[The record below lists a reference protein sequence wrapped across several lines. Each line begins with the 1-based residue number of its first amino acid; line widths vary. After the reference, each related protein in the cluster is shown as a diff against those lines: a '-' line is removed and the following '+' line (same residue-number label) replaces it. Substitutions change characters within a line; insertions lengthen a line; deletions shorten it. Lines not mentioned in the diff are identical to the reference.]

1 MYRRRQSLI
10 RKCLLILSLP
20 SAGLLC
26 LGTDCTAVTQRD
38 ISVRPPTFDPQPKV
52 RIETSL
58 GNIVIELFNQQ
69 APVTVDNFLTYVKEG
84 FYRKTIFHFASAS
97 GAVAGTYASDLNART
112 VHDPIANESNN
123 GLSNTRGRVGLVE
136 PDGDGTGTSQ
146 FVINLAD
153 NKTLDYDPVKNV
165 KGQPVFG
172 RVVEG
177 LDIADKIGALSTHQ
191 ATAGDGKTL
200 SNLPND
206 PPVIQHVFLLNED
219 GSINTDEQ
227 PSAVNRAPVAK
238 AERDHKTAAG
248 IKVTLDGNG
257 STDPDF
263 DDLTFAW
270 AQTTGV
276 SVTLSDTTVA
286 QPTFIAPAG
295 PNHLEFTL
303 TVTDEAGLTAT
314 DSVAI
319 DIVASPNVRLA
330 TIKGDIV
337 FQMLVSGAPISTSNF
352 MQYVEDRFYDGTIFH
367 RVVNTPTPFVIQG
380 GGFFPD
386 LSQPNG
392 LRDPIQNEF
401 GADRSNIRS
410 TVAMAKLG
418 NDPNSATSQ
427 FFVNLSDDNAGLPGC
442 DPKTD
447 PPCLDNQNGGFTVF
461 ARVIAGMDVVDQ
473 IAAVPTSTQ
482 KNPDGQDFTD
492 VPVDPILVNS
502 ATIEEGAP

>member
-1 MYRRRQSLI
+1 MCRLRQSFV
-10 RKCLLILSLP
+10 RKCLASIGLLFS
-20 SAGLLC
+20 GLLC
-26 LGTDCTAVTQRD
+26 FAVDCTAVTQKD
-38 ISVRPPTFDPQPKV
+38 ISVRPTTFDPQPKV
-52 RIETSL
+52 RIETTL
-58 GNIVIELFNQQ
+58 GNIVVELFNQQ

-84 FYRKTIFHFASAS
+84 FYRKTIFHFAAS
-97 GAVAGTYASDLNART
+97 NGAVAGAYSADLTART

-206 PPVIQHVFLLNED
+206 PPVIQHVYLLNAD

-227 PSAVNRAPVAK
+227 PSAVNRPPVAK
-238 AERDHKTAAG
+238 AERDHKTAVG
-248 IKVTLDGNG
+248 LKVTLDGNG

-270 AQTTGV
+270 SQTAGA
-276 SVTLSDTTVA
+276 SVTLNDVAVA
-286 QPTFIAPAG
+286 QPTFVAPAG
-295 PNHLEFTL
+295 PDHLEFTL
-303 TVTDEAGLTAT
+303 TVTDEGGLTAT
-314 DSVAI
+314 DTVAI
-319 DIVASPNVRLA
+319 DVVASPNVRLA
-330 TIKGDIV
+330 TTKGDIV
-337 FQMLVSGAPISTSNF
+337 MQMLVSGAPITTSNF

-367 RVVNTPTPFVIQG
+367 RVVNTPTPFVVQG

-392 LRDPIQNEF
+392 LRPTIQNEF
-401 GADRSNIRS
+401 GADRSNIRA

-418 NDPNSATSQ
+418 SDPNSATSQ
-427 FFVNLSDDNAGLPGC
+427 FFVNLGDNSSN
-442 DPKTD
+442 
-447 PPCLDNQNGGFTVF
+447 LDNQNGGFTVF
-461 ARVIAGMDVVDQ
+461 ARVIAGMDVVDA
-473 IAAVPTSTQ
+473 IAAVPVSTQ
-482 KNPDGQDFTD
+482 KNPDGQDFEN
-492 VPVDPILVNS
+492 VPVDPIIVNS
-502 ATIEEGAP
+502 ATIEESAP